1 LKGRDQRH
9 FCKRL
14 PDKVVSVCVATSP
27 QASIIRLTRFRP
39 STPNTKSRIFVS
51 AHNLLRKAFNTKRHI
66 GASKMAVIDSLRNCE
81 LLRNL
86 EPKHLEKIAP
96 LCRGSAYR
104 EGTTVFKERDQAKE
118 FYLLTDGR
126 VVLEMDVRPVPD
138 RPAIPTAVEVVE
150 KGDAFGWSALVEPY
164 VYTMSARCLTNC
176 QVLALRGD
184 VLRRVMDDDAN
195 LGYEL
200 MKRLAKLVAL
210 RLTYTRLRLTSGLG
224 LALLG
229 RET

>member
-1 LKGRDQRH
+1 
-9 FCKRL
+9 
-14 PDKVVSVCVATSP
+14 
-27 QASIIRLTRFRP
+27 
-39 STPNTKSRIFVS
+39 
-51 AHNLLRKAFNTKRHI
+51 
-66 GASKMAVIDSLRNCE
+66 MAIIDSLRNCE
-81 LLRNL
+81 LLRDL
-86 EPKHLEKIAP
+86 EAIHLEKMAP

-104 EGTTVFKERDQAKE
+104 EGTVIFRERDQAKE

-126 VVLEMDVRPVPD
+126 IVLEMDVRPVSD
-138 RPAIPTAVEVVE
+138 RPTIPTAVEVVE

-184 VLRRVMDDDAN
+184 VLRRVMDEDTD

-200 MKRLAKLVAL
+200 MKRLARLVAL